1 MATEIRQVSLDT
13 LPHIDQN
20 KFTVILQS
28 AGLTALKG
36 QIYKANPISSLLGI
50 GGLKGGELKRNYDF
64 PVNSNID
71 KKDGVSAFFGTPV
84 FSNLVFKKGSYK
96 ANNGTIVEYPEV
108 ILDTVLCDVN
118 MQKNIIK
125 TVVQGRNGSV
135 KEYISNGDYS
145 INIRGGIFSLNPE
158 EYPRQDVSAL
168 ISICNAPNELEIVS
182 WFLQMFGI
190 NNIVIESFDFV
201 QQEGYQSC
209 QLFTMQCVSDEPIQL
224 QSVNR

>member
-36 QIYKANPISSLLGI
+36 QIFKANPVSSLLGI
-50 GGLKGGELKRNYDF
+50 GALKGGDLKRDYNF
-64 PVNSNID
+64 KVNSNVD
-71 KKDGVSAFFGTPV
+71 DPDGKSAFFGTPV
-84 FSNLVFKKGSYK
+84 FSNLVFNAGSYK
-96 ANNGTIVEYPEV
+96 SNNGTTVNYPKV
-108 ILDTVLCDVN
+108 TLDTVLCDVN

-145 INIRGGIFSLNPE
+145 INIRGGIFSVNPDS
-158 EYPRQDVSAL
+158 YPRQDVNAL

-209 QLFTMQCVSDEPIQL
+209 QLFTMNCVSDEPIQL